1 MTMTTMHYWRAINTA
16 LDDAM
21 GRDDRVVVFGEDV
34 GLPGGAFGVTRGLQA
49 KYGEQRIWDTPIS
62 ESAFIGCATG
72 AAMTGLRP
80 VIEILFMDF
89 FLVAMDQLVNHTA
102 KIRYLSNGQYEVPL
116 VIRTASGVVPG
127 ASAQHCQFFESWMLG
142 VPGLQVA
149 APTTP
154 QDAYSLLSSAIA
166 NDDPVVMLEHRTL
179 YMRQGEVDVT
189 EQVPLGRAAVRR
201 EGSDLTILSWSR
213 AVDWALEA
221 AEQLAAQGLSAEV
234 VDLRSL
240 RPLDTGLIM
249 SSAARTG
256 RVLIVHESMTEGGL
270 GGELASQVRE
280 QVPGC
285 AVARVGSAFAPV
297 TPSLVG
303 ACLPSVDAI
312 VEAATTSCA

>member
-1 MTMTTMHYWRAINTA
+1 MTKMHYWRAVNTA
-16 LDDAM
+16 LDQAM
-21 GRDDRVVVFGEDV
+21 DRDDRVVVFGEDV

-49 KYGEQRIWDTPIS
+49 KYGQQRIWDTPIS

-80 VIEILFMDF
+80 VVEILFMDF
-89 FLVAMDQLVNHTA
+89 LLVAMDQLVNHTA
-102 KIRYLSNGQYEVPL
+102 KIRYLSNGQYEVPM

-127 ASAQHCQFFESWMLG
+127 ASAQHCQFFDSWMAG
-142 VPGLQVA
+142 VPGLQVV
-149 APTTP
+149 APSTP
-154 QDAYSLLSSAIA
+154 QDAYSLLTSAIA
-166 NDDPVVMLEHRTL
+166 NDDPVVVLEHRTL
-179 YMRQGEVDVT
+179 YMGHGEVDLAK
-189 EQVPLGRAAVRR
+189 QVPLGRAAVRR

-213 AVDWALEA
+213 AVNWALEA
-221 AEQLAAQGLSAEV
+221 ADQLAGQGLSAEV

-256 RVLIVHESMTEGGL
+256 RVVVVEESATDGGF
-270 GGELASQVRE
+270 GGELAAQLRE
-280 QVPGC
+280 QLPEVR
-285 AVARVGSAFAPV
+285 VARVGSAFAPV

-312 VEAATTSCA
+312 AAAATRLCD